1 MTATMIKMDNGYF
14 IPKLNGFDDIQ
25 KDVIQVNID
34 LDKRE
39 YQELS
44 YKELKGI
51 AIMERYQDK
60 LDNQI
65 ELDSGISEIQKKFR
79 KKYNL
84 KMDLKHYLKVN

>member
-14 IPKLNGFDDIQ
+14 IPKLDGFDDIQ

-65 ELDSGISEIQKKFR
+65 ELDSDISEIQKKFR
-79 KKYNL
+79 KKHNL
-84 KMDLKHYLKVN
+84 KMDLKYYLEVN